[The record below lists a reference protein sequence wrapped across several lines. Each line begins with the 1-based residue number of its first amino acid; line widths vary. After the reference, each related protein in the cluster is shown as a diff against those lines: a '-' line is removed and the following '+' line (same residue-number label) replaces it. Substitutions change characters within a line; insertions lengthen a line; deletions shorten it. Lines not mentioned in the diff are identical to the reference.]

1 MRVPARDV
9 RVALA
14 EMEPLPAILMVVL
27 PMPTTVLKAE
37 AEALPVMVW
46 DFTRFVAEATLLMFP
61 LTMLRSVLTG
71 APPAEVS

>member
-1 MRVPARDV
+1 MRLA
-9 RVALA
+9 VAV
-14 EMEPLPAILMVVL
+14 MEPLPATLMVVL

-37 AEALPVMVW
+37 AEALPVMVLER
-46 DFTRFVAEATLLMFP
+46 TRFVAEATLLMFP